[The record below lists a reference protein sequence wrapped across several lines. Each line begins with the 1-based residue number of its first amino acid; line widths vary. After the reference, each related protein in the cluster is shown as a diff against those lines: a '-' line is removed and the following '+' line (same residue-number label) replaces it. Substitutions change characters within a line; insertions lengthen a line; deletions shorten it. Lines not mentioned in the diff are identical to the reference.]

1 MFKLILFD
9 LDETLAESKQ
19 PITPEVAAMLT
30 SLLEKYHVGVI
41 SGGSYKQFEIQF
53 LAGFKE
59 SRPELLDKLVLL
71 PTCGTQMIMHGEGE
85 QQIKYREVIPEDE
98 RAAIKQAYAHMME
111 EFAHQPEQT
120 WGDIVE
126 DRETQVTFS
135 AYGQQAPPNEKKK
148 WDPHKQKRIPMME
161 FLQKQLGEAYEVRIG
176 GSTSIDIT
184 KKGIDKAYGVKKI
197 KEVLGIE
204 KEDILFFGDALET
217 GGNDHPVLTTG
228 VPCVW
233 VNSHEEVVDKVNNVL
248 RTT

>member
-19 PITPEVAAMLT
+19 PITQEVANMLT

-53 LAGFKE
+53 LSGFKE

-71 PTCGTQMIMHGEGE
+71 PTCGTQMIMHE
-85 QQIKYREVIPEDE
+85 QGKQEVKYREVIPEEE
-98 RAAIKQAYAHMME
+98 RSKIKQAYAKMME
-111 EFAHQPEQT
+111 EFTHQPEKT

-126 DRETQVTFS
+126 DRETQITFS
-135 AYGQQAPPNEKKK
+135 AYGQHAPPDEKKK
-148 WDPHKQKRIPMME
+148 WDPQKQKRIPMMD
-161 FLQKQLGEAYEVRIG
+161 FLQKHLGDAYEVRIG

-197 KEVLGIE
+197 EEVLGIG
-204 KEDILFFGDALET
+204 KEDIIFFGDALES

-233 VNSHEEVVDKVNNVL
+233 INSHEEVVEKVQNVL
-248 RTT
+248 RPT